1 MNSVEYL
8 KHHKISDRT
17 GHPSHNGVDRVD
29 SSSEANRR
37 LAAHHAQSVQQPH
50 SDGNTKHKYDLPMS
64 SYHPV
69 ISQDFNP
76 LKTTMGQAD
85 DDIPNESALYRQIN
99 QTSSDMQQYRQP
111 VSDRTSAQ
119 HRQPSEKQ
127 YVQNMPATEKGSI
140 KGHHSSQ
147 AS

>member
-1 MNSVEYL
+1 
-8 KHHKISDRT
+8 
-17 GHPSHNGVDRVD
+17 
-29 SSSEANRR
+29 
-37 LAAHHAQSVQQPH
+37 
-50 SDGNTKHKYDLPMS
+50 
-64 SYHPV
+64 
-69 ISQDFNP
+69 
-76 LKTTMGQAD
+76 MGQAD

-127 YVQNMPATEKGSI
+127 YVQHMPATEKGSI